1 MLREPQHEREIL
13 NDIKTSPF
21 VPSIDSGQT
30 LSVDE
35 GTQQRRR
42 GRKGRRITMN
52 NFSKIIHLLPPNLA
66 CFAPWRE
73 SSPLIEISPD
83 YCNTDFMNPL

>member
-1 MLREPQHEREIL
+1 
-13 NDIKTSPF
+13 
-21 VPSIDSGQT
+21 
-30 LSVDE
+30 
-35 GTQQRRR
+35 
-42 GRKGRRITMN
+42 MN